1 MSGAGAVWIATNN
14 LIPVLI
20 PNMKTSILKNHFL
33 AGLTVAGLTLAPHA
47 RANVEVF
54 IEGGSASSGVLYQLA
69 TNILNGGTITVS
81 GVNNSVV
88 RTYSGTSTLPSLSGY
103 GTITI
108 DFNLN
113 GAVGGLQNLT
123 GQTTDTNILGSSI
136 VPVLVDSATSPEAV
150 GLNSTTAHLSALPTY
165 VVPLVYAK
173 NTNSTDT
180 AAITDLT
187 QRQAYTLET
196 SSPEPTTYY
205 GGTSTNV
212 VYFVGR
218 NNESA
223 VRTEIDLAIYN
234 TQPIVTWQTNSSG
247 QPVQD
252 PSLTDPGFS
261 SSGAEVNTA
270 TVLTNSILE
279 IAVQNIKKPLSPLSY
294 EGVPYSVTNVIN
306 GSYPLWGYENY
317 YFIKSGYTGQPTTSQ
332 LAVINALYNSVTNTS
347 FQSLGNPVFTNYFIP
362 NSSLQVFRYAGSDGG
377 QIYPNN

>member
-1 MSGAGAVWIATNN
+1 
-14 LIPVLI
+14 
-20 PNMKTSILKNHFL
+20 MKTSPIKQTLFTSL
-33 AGLTVAGLTLAPHA
+33 AVAGLLLTPRA

-69 TNILNGGTITVS
+69 TNILNGGTITAS
-81 GVNNSVV
+81 GLNNSVV
-88 RTYSGTSTLPSLSGY
+88 RTYSGTSTLPSLTGY

-113 GAVGGLQNLT
+113 GAVCGLQNLT
-123 GQTTDTNILGSSI
+123 AQTTDTNILGQSI

-150 GLNSTTAHLSALPTY
+150 GINSTAAHLNPLPTY

-173 NTNSTDT
+173 NTNSVDT
-180 AAITDLT
+180 AGITNLT
-187 QRQAYTLET
+187 QRQAYSLET
-196 SSPEPTTYY
+196 TAPLPTTYY

-212 VYFVGR
+212 VYFIGR

-234 TQPIVTWQTNSSG
+234 TQPIVSWQTNSSG

-261 SSGAEVNTA
+261 SSGSLVATA
-270 TVLTNSILE
+270 TVLTNSITE
-279 IAVQNIKKPLSPLSY
+279 IAVQNIKKPLSPLNY

-317 YFIKSGYTGQPTTSQ
+317 YYIQSGHSGAPSTAQ
-332 LAVINALYNSVTNTS
+332 LAVINALYNSVTNTA
-347 FQSLGNPVFTNYFIP
+347 FQSTTNPVFSTFFIP
-362 NSSLQVFRYAGSDGG
+362 NGSLQVFRYAGNDGG